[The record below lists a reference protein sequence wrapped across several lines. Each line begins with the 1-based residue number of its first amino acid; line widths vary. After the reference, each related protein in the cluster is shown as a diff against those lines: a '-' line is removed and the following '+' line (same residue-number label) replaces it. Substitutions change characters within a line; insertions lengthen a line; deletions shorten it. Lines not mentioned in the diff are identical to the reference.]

1 MLRALAR
8 MKGRLMSSASGRLS
22 GFDGDLPNDP
32 ELANVSGHPVGCY
45 CGQCSHRQLYLY
57 ALETETDAKLRAD
70 KRAAEDAAI
79 PPEVN
84 ERQMAEG
91 EAAEAAIQ
99 ASRVGD
105 VRRKLK
111 SKSTSSIYRA
121 SLLEREYRGSW
132 MPENDFKSFIGA
144 VKAHSEISQC
154 DRELATVQ
162 AGLEQRAHAARVV
175 AEPAPYGPGS
185 PHSWVLDMLAR
196 GDEVALGRV
205 DTGHEERLARHGQ
218 DVAEAMRKRTDYGRA
233 AERMLT
239 EQYRQAD
246 THMNE
251 EQANRRLREFR
262 ALVSGG
268 GATVSAAGGQAAAFV
283 PPAILLDAWVHYRS
297 PFASF
302 VSQLD
307 DSVALPQYGMEV
319 VIPEW
324 ISPTSATTHAE
335 LAPVSEGDPVSGYL
349 TGQVVEKAGMVTAS
363 QVFID
368 RAGGPGISGDVL
380 LFKQLRDQLDAQL
393 DAYAIQQALSG
404 AQTVTN
410 TGTFVLATASGE
422 GGFLKDLK
430 AAKSKLADTA
440 GVRLRA
446 THLFATSD
454 FADYLAALADG
465 QGRPIFAPDRAEADP
480 NASEGDTGY
489 IVSGLSMFADDNIP
503 PSGSNTQIIVCKPST
518 ILHLAGDVMANV
530 YPQGAAGNLES
541 QVIVRQYVTTIPRYP
556 TGVAAISG
564 AAYTAS
570 TFA

>member
-1 MLRALAR
+1 
-8 MKGRLMSSASGRLS
+8 MSSASGGRLS

-57 ALETETDAKLRAD
+57 SLETSTDAKIRAD

-79 PPEVN
+79 PAEVN

-91 EAAEAAIQ
+91 DHAEAVVQ

-111 SKSTSSIYRA
+111 SKATSSIYRA
-121 SLLEREYRGSW
+121 SLLEREHRGSW
-132 MPENDFKSFIGA
+132 MPDSDFKSFIGA

-154 DRELATVQ
+154 DRELAEVQ
-162 AGLEQRAHAARVV
+162 AGLERRAHAARVV

-185 PHSWVLDMLAR
+185 QHSWVLDMLAR

-246 THMNE
+246 ARMNE
-251 EQANRRLREFR
+251 EQATRQLREFR
-262 ALVSGG
+262 TLVSGS

-297 PFASF
+297 PFAAF

-307 DSVALPQYGMEV
+307 DSVALPQFGMEV
-319 VIPEW
+319 YVPAW
-324 ISPTSATTHAE
+324 ISGTTVATHAE
-335 LAPVSEGDPVSGYL
+335 ATAVSEGDPTSGFL
-349 TGQVVEKAGMVTAS
+349 SGAVVEKAGMVTAS

-380 LFKQLRDQLDAQL
+380 LFKQLRDQLDAQV
-393 DAYAIQQALSG
+393 DQYALTQALVG

-410 TGTFVLATASGE
+410 AGTFALATASGE
-422 GGFLKDLK
+422 GGFLKDVK
-430 AAKSKLADTA
+430 SAKSKLTDTA

-446 THLFATSD
+446 TNLFAPSD

-465 QGRPIFAPDRAEADP
+465 QGRPIFEPARAEADP
-480 NASEGDTGY
+480 NAPEGDTGY

-503 PSGSNTQIIVCKPST
+503 LSGSNTQILVCKPST
-518 ILHLAGDVMANV
+518 ILHLTGDVMMNV

>member
-1 MLRALAR
+1 
-8 MKGRLMSSASGRLS
+8 MSSVSGGRLS
-22 GFDGDLPNDP
+22 RFDGDLPNDP

-57 ALETETDAKLRAD
+57 SLETSTDAKIRAD

-79 PPEVN
+79 PAEVN

-91 EAAEAAIQ
+91 DHAEAVVQEHRI
-99 ASRVGD
+99 GD
-105 VRRKLK
+105 VRRKVQSTRDARLYKASQLVRESRGRMSDGDFAGFTK
-111 SKSTSSIYRA
+111 SITDVAALTAR
-121 SLLEREYRGSW
+121 
-132 MPENDFKSFIGA
+132 
-144 VKAHSEISQC
+144 
-154 DRELATVQ
+154 DRELAALHSEVR
-162 AGLEQRAHAARVV
+162 QRAVDARVV
-175 AEPAPYGPGS
+175 SEPSPYGPDS
-185 PHSWVLDMLAR
+185 PYSWVLDMLAH
-196 GDEVALGRV
+196 GDDVALGRV
-205 DTGHEERLARHGQ
+205 DAGHEERLARHGQ

-246 THMNE
+246 ARMNE
-251 EQANRRLREFR
+251 EQATRQRREFR
-262 ALVSGG
+262 ALVSGN
-268 GATVSAAGGQAAAFV
+268 GATVSASGGQAAAFV

-297 PFASF
+297 PFAAF

-324 ISPTSATTHAE
+324 ISPPSATTHAE

-363 QVFID
+363 QMFID

-380 LFKQLRDQLDAQL
+380 LFQQLKDQLSAQV
-393 DAYAIQQALSG
+393 DAYALAQALAG
-404 AQTVTN
+404 AQQVTN
-410 TGTFVLATASGE
+410 AGTFALATASGE
-422 GGFLKDLK
+422 GGFLKDVK
-430 AAKSKLADTA
+430 SAKSKLTDTA

-446 THLFATSD
+446 THLFAPSD

-465 QGRPIFAPDRAEADP
+465 QGRPIFDPARTEADP
-480 NASEGDTGY
+480 NAPEGDTGY
-489 IVSGLSMFADDNIP
+489 IVSGLSMFADDNIA
-503 PSGSNTQIIVCKPST
+503 PSGSNTQIVVCKPST
-518 ILHLAGDVMANV
+518 ILHLAGDVMTNA

-564 AAYTAS
+564 AAYLS
-570 TFA
+570 SQFQ